1 MDEIYLDYV
10 EGISDAGLINDRV
23 QYPEITPELLESL
36 NEQGAEENI
45 SVGYHAI
52 EFLLWGQ
59 DLSEDGAGQRAY
71 TDYTTSPNAKRR
83 AETLTI
89 LTQLLVDHLLS
100 LVSDW
105 SPDSEDNYRTHFLAQ
120 DSDAALV
127 ALLTG
132 AGVLSKSELA
142 GERMYTAYDNQD
154 QEDEHSC
161 FGDNTHRDIA
171 NNFAS
176 IRNVMLGHYE
186 RIDGTI
192 ISGPNVIDLLREVDT
207 ARADDLLSLLD
218 TAQTAID
225 AVPVPFDQAI
235 IDPDQRESVYN
246 AVIALLDLG
255 DAIAESATALD
266 LKINTALSG

>member
-1 MDEIYLDYV
+1 MRYIALLALLLPLVVGRIQAQQAPDNMTAQVLTTYADIVYATYEDTLTLTLEMQQSIDAFLADPTADSLEAARDAWRAAREPYGKTEAFRFYGGPIDDEDNLEGLINAWPMDEIYLDYV

-100 LVSDW
+100 LVNGW
-105 SPDSEDNYRTHFLAQ
+105 
-120 DSDAALV
+120 
-127 ALLTG
+127 
-132 AGVLSKSELA
+132 
-142 GERMYTAYDNQD
+142 
-154 QEDEHSC
+154 
-161 FGDNTHRDIA
+161 
-171 NNFAS
+171 
-176 IRNVMLGHYE
+176 
-186 RIDGTI
+186 
-192 ISGPNVIDLLREVDT
+192 
-207 ARADDLLSLLD
+207 
-218 TAQTAID
+218 
-225 AVPVPFDQAI
+225 
-235 IDPDQRESVYN
+235 
-246 AVIALLDLG
+246 
-255 DAIAESATALD
+255 
-266 LKINTALSG
+266 